1 MQSYRL
7 LEPLRRRRLGG
18 RGKEIAIC
26 LAMLALARPATAQNA
41 DDYRGGWRTDSGEAH
56 TYEFSI
62 RGTTVR
68 GIYCTYCADA
78 TTLAFVDGT
87 LGPDGIR
94 FDVTHV
100 NADGS
105 TAFKDKAV
113 ATFSNGRLTV
123 TGTSGAR
130 GGGRFERVLIKDPRG
145 PDPIPVKVSVLPKGR
160 PAVPG
165 NPTRRNPDGAD
176 GLPYI
181 QPGPWKSK
189 LTEKDVIGV
198 WFGFGV
204 GSPKQ
209 FFIIK
214 KVGDKLRG
222 MVCGTCDNPYTM
234 AALDDFAIAG
244 DTLRFNILH
253 EDWADGDLTTF
264 YKHVTAHVGWNEMRC
279 TTAADHQPPPV
290 PRPDGTLPAFSL
302 QGPVAIEATRGNV
315 WPEWPPQGTS
325 EPH

>member
-1 MQSYRL
+1 MCS
-7 LEPLRRRRLGG
+7 
-18 RGKEIAIC
+18 ATV
-26 LAMLALARPATAQNA
+26 AVMLAAALPAAAQANA
-41 DDYRGGWRTDSGEAH
+41 DDYRGGWRTDSGDPH

-62 RGTTVR
+62 RGSMVR

-87 LGPDGIR
+87 FGPDGIA
-94 FDVTHV
+94 FEVTHV

-105 TAFKDKAV
+105 TRYKDRAV
-113 ATFSNGRLTV
+113 AKFSDGRLIV

-130 GGGRFERVLIKDPRG
+130 SGGRFERVLIKDPHG
-145 PDPIPVKVSVLPKGR
+145 PDPIPAKVSVLPKDR

-165 NPTRRNPDGAD
+165 NPARRNPDGAD

-189 LTEKDVIGV
+189 LTEKDVAGV
-198 WFGFGV
+198 WLGFGV

-209 FFIIK
+209 SFIMK
-214 KVGDKLRG
+214 KVGSTLRG

-234 AALDDFAIAG
+234 AALDDFRIDG

-253 EDWADGDLTTF
+253 EDWGDGDIPTF
-264 YKHVTAHVGWNEMRC
+264 YKHVTCHAGFNELRC
-279 TTAADHQPPPV
+279 TTAADHMPPPPP
-290 PRPDGTLPAFSL
+290 PRPGVVPGFSL
-302 QGPVAIEATRGNV
+302 VGPIPIEATAGNA
-315 WPEWPPQGTS
+315 WPEWPPTGTS
-325 EPH
+325 EPR